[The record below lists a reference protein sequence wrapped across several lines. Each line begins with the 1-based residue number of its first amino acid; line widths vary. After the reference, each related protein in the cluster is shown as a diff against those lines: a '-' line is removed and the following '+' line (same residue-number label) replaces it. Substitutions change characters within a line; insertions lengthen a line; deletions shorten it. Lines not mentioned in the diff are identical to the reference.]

1 VLAESAVPL
10 RVREDVGP
18 TAAQHRPDLGCEE
31 QLGARDDA
39 TATDGRLD
47 LARVIVDV
55 GRRGGSSE
63 QGVLS
68 LDRFPATL
76 AVR

>member
-18 TAAQHRPDLGCEE
+18 TAAQHRPDLGGEE

-39 TATDGRLD
+39 TATDGSLD

-55 GRRGGSSE
+55 GRRGRSSE
-63 QGVLS
+63 QGVLAV
-68 LDRFPATL
+68 DRGPAKFP
-76 AVR
+76 VC